1 MATSD
6 TDLGGWN
13 PLLLLSQELTD
24 RQSAEEANP
33 VIVAAA
39 AVSFLASLAFH
50 LLFPILAPFI
60 DTLRLPSLSDGHP
73 VPLLPPLSV
82 PGLPAVAMSVTRSS
96 ERPRLE
102 NHPRCGI
109 TTGGQVGLSIF
120 LRFNHVVAVEYFM
133 TRAQSS
139 SRP

>member
-24 RQSAEEANP
+24 RQAAELANP
-33 VIVAAA
+33 VIVAA
-39 AVSFLASLAFH
+39 VGLLASLAFH
-50 LLFPILAPFI
+50 LLFPILAPFF
-60 DTLRLPSLSDGHP
+60 DALMMPSLSDGHP
-73 VPLLPPLSV
+73 VPLLPPLSM

-109 TTGGQVGLSIF
+109 TTGGKVGTMI
-120 LRFNHVVAVEYFM
+120 
-133 TRAQSS
+133 
-139 SRP
+139 

>member
-1 MATSD
+1 MATLD

-24 RQSAEEANP
+24 RQAAELANP
-33 VIVAAA
+33 VIVAA
-39 AVSFLASLAFH
+39 VTLLASLAFH
-50 LLFPILAPFI
+50 LLFPIFVPFN
-60 DTLRLPSLSDGHP
+60 DALRLPSWSDKHP

-120 LRFNHVVAVEYFM
+120 LRFNHMVVVHRMYVDSKFM
-133 TRAQSS
+133 T
-139 SRP
+139 

>member
-1 MATSD
+1 MATLD

-24 RQSAEEANP
+24 RQAAELANP

-50 LLFPILAPFI
+50 LLFPILVPFI

-73 VPLLPPLSV
+73 APLLPPLSV
-82 PGLPAVAMSVTRSS
+82 PGLPAVAMSVTRS

-109 TTGGQVGLSIF
+109 TTGGQV
-120 LRFNHVVAVEYFM
+120 
-133 TRAQSS
+133 
-139 SRP
+139 

>member
-1 MATSD
+1 MATLD

-24 RQSAEEANP
+24 RQAAELANP
-33 VIVAAA
+33 VIAA

-50 LLFPILAPFI
+50 LLFPILVPFI
-60 DTLRLPSLSDGHP
+60 DTLR
-73 VPLLPPLSV
+73 VPLLPPLSM

-109 TTGGQVGLSIF
+109 TTGGKV
-120 LRFNHVVAVEYFM
+120 
-133 TRAQSS
+133 
-139 SRP
+139 